1 MFRNTAKMGQDINR
15 KRPTQHRSRL
25 FSKSP
30 TQNSA
35 TDWLQI
41 IEATYEIVIASDALD
56 EVYCTYVY

>member
-1 MFRNTAKMGQDINR
+1 MGQDINR
-15 KRPTQHRSRL
+15 KRPMQHRSML

>member
-1 MFRNTAKMGQDINR
+1 MGQDINR

-30 TQNSA
+30 SQKSA

-41 IEATYEIVIASDALD
+41 IEVTYEIVIASDALD
-56 EVYCTYVY
+56 ELYSTNVC